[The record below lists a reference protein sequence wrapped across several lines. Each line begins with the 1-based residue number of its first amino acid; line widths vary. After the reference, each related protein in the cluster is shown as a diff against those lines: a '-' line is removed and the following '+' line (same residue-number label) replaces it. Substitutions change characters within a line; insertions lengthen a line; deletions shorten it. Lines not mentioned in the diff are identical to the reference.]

1 MEETRGSGGGQEG
14 GKKRGKSGEKR
25 GKGSGG
31 GQGEKH
37 IYRLIKL
44 GPFISADVV
53 STDSL
58 LAANMQQIN
67 SNTTNPIWVY
77 FSLQRSKRNISRPI

>member
-1 MEETRGSGGGQEG
+1 MGRKEEKAVE
-14 GKKRGKSGEKR
+14 E
-25 GKGSGG
+25 

-37 IYRLIKL
+37 IYRLIEL
-44 GPFISADVV
+44 GPFIFPDIV

-67 SNTTNPIWVY
+67 SNTTNPNWVY
-77 FSLQRSKRNISRPI
+77 FGLQRSNINISRPI